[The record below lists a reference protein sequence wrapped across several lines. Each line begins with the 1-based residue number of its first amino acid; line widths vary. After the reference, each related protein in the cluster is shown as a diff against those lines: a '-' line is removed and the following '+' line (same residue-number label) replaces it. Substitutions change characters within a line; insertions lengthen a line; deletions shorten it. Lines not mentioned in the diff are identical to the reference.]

1 MSSILAT
8 KGKKQ
13 RKYLNPNTESSSKKV
28 STPESILEK
37 QVAEWFEAPEDERD
51 LVARDLIYDLVHL
64 IERGAKMHAMIARA
78 HLKSL
83 YARWVDFCRL
93 TEVETDDGYCERYE
107 EALFGSA
114 IIVLNQGD
122 GKAFVV
128 LNKMLWSKVCMEQF
142 ISWVSSSDDER
153 SKYYKSWIQ

>member
-1 MSSILAT
+1 MSSVLAT
-8 KGKKQ
+8 KGK
-13 RKYLNPNTESSSKKV
+13 RKDRNRNPNTVSSSEKV
-28 STPESILEK
+28 ATPESLLK
-37 QVAEWFEAPEDERD
+37 KHVAEWYEAPEEERD
-51 LVARDLIYDLVHL
+51 LVARDLIYELVHL

-83 YARWVDFCRL
+83 YAKWVDFCRL

-114 IIVLNQGD
+114 VITLNQGE
-122 GKAFVV
+122 GKAFVT
-128 LNKMLWSKVCMEQF
+128 LHKMLWSKVCMEQF
-142 ISWVSSSDDER
+142 VSWVNTSTDER

>member
-1 MSSILAT
+1 MSN
-8 KGKKQ
+8 
-13 RKYLNPNTESSSKKV
+13 LNTNTESSSKKV
-28 STPESILEK
+28 STPESVLKK
-37 QVAEWFEAPEDERD
+37 QVAEWFQAPENERD

-64 IERGAKMHAMIARA
+64 IERAAKMHTMLAKA

-93 TEVETDDGYCERYE
+93 TEVETEDGYCERYE

-114 IIVLNQGD
+114 IVSLNQGK

-128 LNKMLWSKVCMEQF
+128 ANKMLWSKSCMEQF
-142 ISWVSSSDDER
+142 NEWVHASDDER